1 MPYSTRDTIKEWLN
15 IPSATTDED
24 SAIDAALAAADAQI
38 DNWTGRTFT
47 VPGSASTRVM
57 VPLTATKVRL
67 PADLDRSTGIVVKT
81 DTTDDG
87 TFDETLTAADWFL
100 LEDQAPFRTIVRRTG
115 YWPQHRSG
123 RPSVQVEGFY
133 GYDSAGVPAPVV
145 QASTMLAARLY
156 QRQSSPLGFQAGVGG
171 DFGAIRIGRGL
182 DPDVA
187 GLLAQYKKA
196 GIG

>member
-1 MPYSTRDTIKEWLN
+1 
-15 IPSATTDED
+15 
-24 SAIDAALAAADAQI
+24 
-38 DNWTGRTFT
+38 
-47 VPGSASTRVM
+47 M
-57 VPLTATKVRL
+57 VPLTATMVRL
-67 PADLDRSTGIVVKT
+67 PAELDRATSIVVKE
-81 DTTDDG
+81 DTADDG
-87 TFDETLTAADWFL
+87 VFDTTLTAAQWFL
-100 LEDQAPFRTIVRRTG
+100 LEDKAPYRTIIRKSG
-115 YWPQHRSG
+115 YWPQPRSG

-133 GYDSAGVPAPVV
+133 GYDSGGVPAPVV

-187 GLLAQYKKA
+187 GLLGQYKRA